1 MSARKKND
9 PRSRHAQKVR
19 MLKAAVRRA
28 EKRGDSFGAVWARGQ
43 LEIQTGEIMP
53 AKTDAEGGV
62 YGK

>member
-1 MSARKKND
+1 
-9 PRSRHAQKVR
+9 